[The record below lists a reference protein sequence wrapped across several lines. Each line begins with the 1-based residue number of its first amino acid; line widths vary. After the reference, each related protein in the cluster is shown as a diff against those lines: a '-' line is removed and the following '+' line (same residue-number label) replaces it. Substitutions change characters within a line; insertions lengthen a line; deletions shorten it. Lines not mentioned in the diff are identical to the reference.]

1 MITASHPN
9 TLEHRGLK
17 PIAVL
22 AADRPHGDR
31 LRYVAGC
38 RCDLCR
44 ASNAA
49 YERGRIRERQ
59 SGNWN
64 GMVPADRARN
74 YMKHLSAQ
82 GVGRRAIAEAS
93 DISHSVINEIR
104 AGRKTQIR
112 ALTERK
118 ILAVTVDMA
127 LDRAY
132 IPAGPT
138 WKLIDALLAAGFT
151 KKDLAQRLGY
161 RSSLQISRKA
171 VTVKNAA
178 RVRKLHAALIDS
190 DEALTDSKRARHWLH
205 ALRDE
210 GYTEKQLERHLDL
223 PGGLATL
230 HKPRITRAIEK
241 QVKAAF
247 ERLTA

>member
-1 MITASHPN
+1 MITTHP
-9 TLEHRGLK
+9 LEHRGLK
-17 PIAVL
+17 PLSIL
-22 AADRPHGDR
+22 AAERPHGDR
-31 LRYVAGC
+31 LRYAAGC
-38 RCDLCR
+38 RCDACR
-44 ASNAA
+44 AANAA

-74 YMKHLSAQ
+74 YMKHLSVQ

-93 DISHSVINEIR
+93 DVAHSVLNEIR
-104 AGRKTQIR
+104 SGRKTQIR

-127 LDRAY
+127 LDRAI

-138 WKLIDALLAAGFT
+138 WKLVDALLAAGFT
-151 KKDLAQRLGY
+151 KKLLAQRLGY
-161 RSSLQISRKA
+161 RGTLQISRKA

-178 RVRKLHAALIDS
+178 RVRRLHAELIDS
-190 DEALTDSKRARHWLH
+190 DAALTDSKRARRLV
-205 ALRDE
+205 AQLRDE
-210 GYTEKQLERHLDL
+210 GYTDKQLERHLDI
-223 PGGLATL
+223 PGGLGSL
-230 HKPRITRAIEK
+230 NKPCITCAIDK

-247 ERLTA
+247 ERLTT

>member
-1 MITASHPN
+1 MITAHP
-9 TLEHRGLK
+9 LEHRGLK
-17 PIAVL
+17 PLSLL
-22 AADRPHGDR
+22 AANRPHGDR
-31 LRYVAGC
+31 LRYAAGC
-38 RCDLCR
+38 RCDECR

-74 YMKHLSAQ
+74 YMKNLSAQ

-93 DISHSVINEIR
+93 DISHSVLNEIR
-104 AGRKTQIR
+104 SGRKTQIR

-118 ILAVTVDMA
+118 ILAVTADMA

-138 WKLIDALLAAGFT
+138 WKLLDALLAAGFT
-151 KKDLAQRLGY
+151 KQQLAQRLGY
-161 RSSLQISRKA
+161 AKTLQIGRKA

-178 RVRKLHAALIDS
+178 RVRKLHAELIDS
-190 DEALTDSKRARHWLH
+190 DAALTSPKSARRIL
-205 ALRDE
+205 AQLRDE
-210 GYTEKQLERHLDL
+210 GYTEKQLERHMDL
-223 PGGLATL
+223 PGGLAAL
-230 HKPRITRAIEK
+230 NKPRIPRAIDK
-241 QVKAAF
+241 QVKAVF